1 MEKKG
6 KAPHR
11 KPAGPAEPAEEL
23 TSAEMKSTESSSQ
36 EEAVSMGKLSLM
48 ADAARKK
55 IVRSSESE
63 DDGTVS
69 TQADLLKSRNK
80 VEEVRKRIQ
89 TGYYGRPD
97 IIGRIIDKLTDDL
110 RP

>member
-1 MEKKG
+1 MERKG
-6 KAPHR
+6 KAPRR
-11 KPAGPAEPAEEL
+11 KSNGPADPAVKL
-23 TSAEMKSTESSSQ
+23 KSAESDSTK
-36 EEAVSMGKLSLM
+36 VSATEDAAPMAQLSLA

-55 IVRSSESE
+55 LVLSSETTGPE
-63 DDGTVS
+63 AVS
-69 TQADLLKSRNK
+69 AQADLLKSRNK

>member
-6 KAPHR
+6 KAPRR
-11 KPAGPAEPAEEL
+11 KPSGPADPAGEL
-23 TSAEMKSTESSSQ
+23 TSAELKSTDSSSS
-36 EEAVSMGKLSLM
+36 EEAVSMGRLSLL
-48 ADAARKK
+48 ADAARRK
-55 IVRSSESE
+55 IVRSPESE
-63 DDGTVS
+63 EDGTVS